1 MSGVHI
7 NLIVGNRDRE
17 RADDQLETVLE
28 HHPLPTKKEHASG
41 DIIGAWESLAED
53 LKQIEEVENAQP

>member
-17 RADDQLETVLE
+17 RADNQVETALE
-28 HHPLPTKKEHASG
+28 HYPPPTKKEHASD

-53 LKQIEEVENAQP
+53 LKQIEEVETAQP